1 MNNSQYV
8 SPTNDIVKELSQNF
22 INYATAVNEDRSLP
36 DTRSGLKPVAR
47 RILYGAYVNGRTSNK
62 PSVKNARIV
71 GDVMGQLHPHGDSS
85 IYGALV
91 RLSQEW
97 VMRYP
102 LIDFHGNKGSI
113 GGDGPAAMRYTEGR
127 LAKLTE
133 DGMLANIKKD
143 NVPFMPNYDDSME
156 EPMTLPA
163 IFPNLLCNPNTG
175 IGVAMACNWASHN
188 LNEVVKAIKDYVAGE
203 EPMLPG
209 PDFPTGGEIINKD
222 DIPAIMRT
230 GRGSVKIRGRY
241 NVEGN
246 NIIFYEIPYGVTTEN
261 LLAEIAEVCE
271 KKEINGIDEI
281 QDQSN
286 KKGLRIVIK
295 CEKGANILTIVNKL
309 FEKTNLQTT
318 FSYNQVGLIDKVPTE
333 LNLKDCCRVYM
344 NHNVECLIKETTWD
358 LNKATERNHI
368 IEGLLIAL
376 EDIDNVIVLIK
387 ASDNSEDARVKLIK
401 KYNLSEVQAK
411 SILAM
416 RLSSLA
422 HLEKIELEN
431 EHKELLDK
439 ISNWKAL
446 LSSESLQ
453 KQVILE
459 RLQDLANKYGDAR
472 RTVLTQINPPSKEE
486 KEIVNVE
493 PEKCVVIMTESGL
506 IKRVPSASFR
516 VQKRNGAGIKTQD
529 GITSAI
535 IRTNTIDSLMVFT
548 DKGRMYRILVDN
560 IPEGT
565 NASKGVP
572 IKSLI
577 EMESFENPTLIYSI
591 YYDTDAK
598 YILFVTKNGTIKKTP
613 LDEYTKTK
621 KKSGIA
627 AINLREGDE
636 IASVSLIKDEQIMLL
651 SKNGM
656 AIKFKTSD
664 VSPSGRATMG
674 VKGINLGV
682 EDEVVSALPIRNEE
696 DQLAIFTENGLGK
709 RVKLSEFVVQTR
721 GGKGII
727 CYKPNASTGNVVSAT
742 LVSDTDSLL
751 VNGSKKSICISAN
764 DITTVGRASTGVQ
777 IIKEGHITSVSKI

>member
-1 MNNSQYV
+1 MSNELV
-8 SPTNDIVKELSQNF
+8 RELSQNF
-22 INYATAVNEDRSLP
+22 IEYAVAVNSDRSIP
-36 DTRSGLKPVAR
+36 DAKSGLKPVAR

-62 PSVKNARIV
+62 PCVKNARIV

-91 RLSQEW
+91 RLSQDW

-102 LIDFHGNKGSI
+102 LIDFHGNQGNI
-113 GGDGPAAMRYTEGR
+113 AGDGPAAMRYTEGR
-127 LAKLTE
+127 LAKLSE
-133 DGMLANIKKD
+133 DGMLANIKKN
-143 NVPFMPNYDDSME
+143 NVPFMPNYDDTME
-156 EPMTLPA
+156 EPVTLPA

-188 LNEVVKAIKDYVAGE
+188 LGEVAQAIYDYIAGK

-241 NVEGN
+241 KVEDN
-246 NIIFYEIPYGVTTEN
+246 KIIFYEIPYGTTTEV
-261 LLAEIAEVCE
+261 LLAEIAKVCE
-271 KKEINGIDEI
+271 LKEINGIEEI

-286 KKGLRIVIK
+286 KKGLRIVIE
-295 CEKGANILTIVNKL
+295 CEKGASILTIINKL
-309 FEKTNLQTT
+309 FEKTSLQTS
-318 FSYNQVGLIDKVPTE
+318 FSYNQVGLVDKVPTE
-333 LNLKDCCRVYM
+333 LNLKDCCKIYVD
-344 NHNVECLIKETTWD
+344 HNIECLKREITYD

-368 IEGLLIAL
+368 IEGLLVAL
-376 EDIDNVIVLIK
+376 EDIDNVIALIK
-387 ASDNSEDARVKLIK
+387 ASDNSEDARIKLMK
-401 KYNLSEVQAK
+401 KYNLSEAQAK
-411 SILAM
+411 AILAM

-431 EHKELLDK
+431 EHKELVEK
-439 ISNWKAL
+439 IKWWKEL
-446 LSSESLQ
+446 LGSVELQ
-453 KQVILE
+453 KIEIQKRLE
-459 RLQDLANKYGDAR
+459 ELVKKYGDER

-486 KEIVNVE
+486 KEIINVE

-506 IKRVPSASFR
+506 IKRVPSSAFR
-516 VQKRNGAGIKTQD
+516 VQKRNGAGVKTQD
-529 GITSAI
+529 GITSAM

-560 IPEGT
+560 IPSGT

-598 YILFVTKNGTIKKTP
+598 YIMFVTKNGTIKKTA

-636 IASVSLIKDEQIMLL
+636 IASVSLVKDEQVILL
-651 SKNGM
+651 TEKGM
-656 AIKFKTSD
+656 GIKFKTSE

-674 VKGINLGV
+674 VKGITLG
-682 EDEVVSALPIRNEE
+682 EGDKVVTALPIRSDS
-696 DQLAIFTENGLGK
+696 DQLAIFSENGLGK
-709 RVKLSEFVVQTR
+709 RIKIDEFVTQSR

-727 CYKPNASTGNVVSAT
+727 CYKPTTSTGNVVTGALVADSDNL
-742 LVSDTDSLL
+742 LVSGTT
-751 VNGSKKSICISAN
+751 KSICIGAN
-764 DITTVGRASTGVQ
+764 DISTVGRASIGVQ

>member
-1 MNNSQYV
+1 MSNELV
-8 SPTNDIVKELSQNF
+8 RELSQNF
-22 INYATAVNEDRSLP
+22 IEYAVAVNSDRSIP
-36 DTRSGLKPVAR
+36 DAKSGLKPVAR

-62 PSVKNARIV
+62 PCVKNARIV

-91 RLSQEW
+91 RLSQDW

-102 LIDFHGNKGSI
+102 LIDFHGNQGNI
-113 GGDGPAAMRYTEGR
+113 AGDGPAAMRYTEGR
-127 LAKLTE
+127 LAKLSE

-143 NVPFMPNYDDSME
+143 NVPFMPNYDDTME
-156 EPMTLPA
+156 EPATLPA

-188 LNEVVKAIKDYVAGE
+188 LGEVAQAIYDYIAGK

-241 NVEGN
+241 KVEDN
-246 NIIFYEIPYGVTTEN
+246 KIIFYEIPYGTITETI
-261 LLAEIAEVCE
+261 LLEIAKLCE
-271 KKEINGIDEI
+271 LKEINGIEEI

-286 KKGLRIVIK
+286 KKGLRIVIE
-295 CEKGANILTIVNKL
+295 CEKGASILTIVNKL
-309 FEKTNLQTT
+309 FEKTSLQTS
-318 FSYNQVGLIDKVPTE
+318 FSYNQVGLVDKVPTE
-333 LNLKDCCRVYM
+333 LNLKDCCKIYVD
-344 NHNVECLIKETTWD
+344 HNIECLKRETTWD

-368 IEGLLIAL
+368 IEGLLAAL
-376 EDIDNVIVLIK
+376 EDIDNVIALIK
-387 ASDNSEDARVKLIK
+387 SSDSSEDARIKLIK

-411 SILAM
+411 AILAM

-431 EHKELLDK
+431 EHKELMDK
-439 ISNWKAL
+439 IKHWKEL
-446 LSSESLQ
+446 LGSVELQ
-453 KQVILE
+453 RQVIQK
-459 RLQDLANKYGDAR
+459 RLAELVDKYGDAR

-486 KEIVNVE
+486 KEIINIE

-506 IKRVPSASFR
+506 IKRVPSSSFR
-516 VQKRNGAGIKTQD
+516 VQKRNGAGVKTQD

-560 IPEGT
+560 IPSGT

-598 YILFVTKNGTIKKTP
+598 YIMFVTKNGTVKKTA
-613 LDEYTKTK
+613 LEEYTKTK
-621 KKSGIA
+621 KKSGVA

-636 IASVSLIKDEQIMLL
+636 IASVSLIKDEQIILL
-651 SKNGM
+651 TEKGM
-656 AIKFKTSD
+656 GIKFKTSE

-674 VKGINLGV
+674 VKGIALG
-682 EDEVVSALPIRNEE
+682 EGDKVVTALPIRSNE
-696 DQLAIFTENGLGK
+696 DQLAIFSENGLGK
-709 RVKLSEFVVQTR
+709 RIKIDEFVTQSR

-727 CYKPNASTGNVVSAT
+727 CYKPTSSTGNVVAGT
-742 LVSDTDSLL
+742 LVADSDNLL
-751 VNGSKKSICISAN
+751 VSGSTKSICIGAN
-764 DITTVGRASTGVQ
+764 DISTVGRASIGVQ

>member
-1 MNNSQYV
+1 MSNELV
-8 SPTNDIVKELSQNF
+8 RELSQNF
-22 INYATAVNEDRSLP
+22 IEYAVAVNSDRSIP
-36 DTRSGLKPVAR
+36 DAKSGLKPVAR

-62 PSVKNARIV
+62 PCVKNARIV

-91 RLSQEW
+91 RLSQDW

-102 LIDFHGNKGSI
+102 LIDFHGNQGNI
-113 GGDGPAAMRYTEGR
+113 AGDGPAAMRYTEGR
-127 LAKLTE
+127 LAKLSE

-143 NVPFMPNYDDSME
+143 NVPFMPNYDDTIE
-156 EPMTLPA
+156 EPATLPA

-188 LNEVVKAIKDYVAGE
+188 LGEVAQAIYDYIAGK

-241 NVEGN
+241 KVEDN
-246 NIIFYEIPYGVTTEN
+246 KIIFYEIPYGTITETI
-261 LLAEIAEVCE
+261 LQEIAKLCE
-271 KKEINGIDEI
+271 LKEINGIEEI

-286 KKGLRIVIK
+286 KKGLRIVIE
-295 CEKGANILTIVNKL
+295 CEKGASILTVVNKL
-309 FEKTNLQTT
+309 FEKTSLQTS
-318 FSYNQVGLIDKVPTE
+318 FSYNQVGLVDKVPTE
-333 LNLKDCCRVYM
+333 LNLKDCCKIYVD
-344 NHNVECLIKETTWD
+344 HNIECLKRETTWD

-368 IEGLLIAL
+368 IEGLLVAL
-376 EDIDNVIVLIK
+376 EDIDNVIALIK
-387 ASDNSEDARVKLIK
+387 SSDSSEDARIKLIK

-411 SILAM
+411 AILAM

-431 EHKELLDK
+431 EHKELMDK
-439 ISNWKAL
+439 IKYWKEL
-446 LSSESLQ
+446 LGSVELQ
-453 KQVILE
+453 RQVIQK
-459 RLQDLANKYGDAR
+459 RLAELVDKYGDAR

-486 KEIVNVE
+486 KEIINVE

-506 IKRVPSASFR
+506 IKRVPSSSFR
-516 VQKRNGAGIKTQD
+516 VQKRNGAGVKTQD

-560 IPEGT
+560 IPSGT

-598 YILFVTKNGTIKKTP
+598 YIMFVTKNGTIKKTA
-613 LDEYTKTK
+613 LEEYTKTK
-621 KKSGIA
+621 KKSGVA

-636 IASVSLIKDEQIMLL
+636 IASVSLIKDEQVILL
-651 SKNGM
+651 TEKGM
-656 AIKFKTSD
+656 GIKFKTSE
-664 VSPSGRATMG
+664 VSASGRATMG
-674 VKGINLGV
+674 VKGIALG
-682 EDEVVSALPIRNEE
+682 EGDKVVTALPIRSNE
-696 DQLAIFTENGLGK
+696 DQLAIFSENGLGK
-709 RVKLSEFVVQTR
+709 RIKIDEFVTQSR

-727 CYKPNASTGNVVSAT
+727 CYKPTSSTGNVVAGT
-742 LVSDTDSLL
+742 LVADSDNLL
-751 VNGSKKSICISAN
+751 VSGSTKSICIGAN
-764 DITTVGRASTGVQ
+764 DISTVGRASIGVQ

>member
-1 MNNSQYV
+1 MSNELV
-8 SPTNDIVKELSQNF
+8 RELSQNF
-22 INYATAVNEDRSLP
+22 IEYAVAVNSDRSIP
-36 DTRSGLKPVAR
+36 DAKSGLKPVAR

-62 PSVKNARIV
+62 PCVKNARIV

-91 RLSQEW
+91 RLSQDW

-102 LIDFHGNKGSI
+102 LIDFHGNQGNI
-113 GGDGPAAMRYTEGR
+113 AGDGPAAMRYTEGR
-127 LAKLTE
+127 LAKLSE

-143 NVPFMPNYDDSME
+143 NVPFMPNYDDTME
-156 EPMTLPA
+156 EPATLPA

-188 LNEVVKAIKDYVAGE
+188 LGEVAQAIYDYIAGK

-241 NVEGN
+241 KVEDN
-246 NIIFYEIPYGVTTEN
+246 KIIFYEIPYGTITETI
-261 LLAEIAEVCE
+261 LQEIAKLCE
-271 KKEINGIDEI
+271 LKEINGIEEI

-286 KKGLRIVIK
+286 KKGLRIVIE
-295 CEKGANILTIVNKL
+295 CEKGASILTVVNKL
-309 FEKTNLQTT
+309 FEKTSLQTS
-318 FSYNQVGLIDKVPTE
+318 FSYNQVGLVDKVPTE
-333 LNLKDCCRVYM
+333 LNLKDCCKIYVD
-344 NHNVECLIKETTWD
+344 HNIECLKKETLYD
-358 LNKATERNHI
+358 FKKATERNHV

-376 EDIDNVIVLIK
+376 EDIDNVIALIK
-387 ASDNSEDARVKLIK
+387 ASDNSEDARSKLMK
-401 KYNLSEVQAK
+401 KYSLSEAQAK
-411 SILAM
+411 AILAM

-431 EHKELLDK
+431 EHKELLEK
-439 ISNWKAL
+439 IAYWKAL
-446 LSSESLQ
+446 YESVELQ
-453 KQVILE
+453 KEVIQK
-459 RLQDLANKYGDAR
+459 RLAELVDKYGDAR

-486 KEIVNVE
+486 KEIINVE

-506 IKRVPSASFR
+506 IKRVPSSSFR
-516 VQKRNGAGIKTQD
+516 VQKRNGAGVKTQD

-560 IPEGT
+560 IPSGT

-598 YILFVTKNGTIKKTP
+598 YIMFVTKNGTIKKTA
-613 LDEYTKTK
+613 LEEYTKTK
-621 KKSGIA
+621 KKSGVA

-636 IASVSLIKDEQIMLL
+636 IASVSLIKDEQVILL
-651 SKNGM
+651 TEKGM
-656 AIKFKTSD
+656 GIKFKTSE
-664 VSPSGRATMG
+664 VSASGRATMG
-674 VKGINLGV
+674 VKGIALG
-682 EDEVVSALPIRNEE
+682 EGDKVVTALPIRSNE
-696 DQLAIFTENGLGK
+696 DQLAIFSENGLGK
-709 RVKLSEFVVQTR
+709 RIKIDEFVTQSR

-727 CYKPNASTGNVVSAT
+727 CYKPTTSTGNVVAGT
-742 LVSDTDSLL
+742 LVADSDNLL
-751 VNGSKKSICISAN
+751 VSGSTKSICIGAN
-764 DITTVGRASTGVQ
+764 DISTVGRASIGVQ

>member
-1 MNNSQYV
+1 MSNELV
-8 SPTNDIVKELSQNF
+8 RELSQNF
-22 INYATAVNEDRSLP
+22 IEYAVAVNSDRSIP
-36 DTRSGLKPVAR
+36 DAKSGLKPVAR

-62 PSVKNARIV
+62 PCVKNARIV

-91 RLSQEW
+91 RLSQDW

-102 LIDFHGNKGSI
+102 LIDFHGNQGNI
-113 GGDGPAAMRYTEGR
+113 AGDGPAAMRYTEGR
-127 LAKLTE
+127 LAKLSE

-143 NVPFMPNYDDSME
+143 NVPFMPNYDDTME
-156 EPMTLPA
+156 EPATLPA

-188 LNEVVKAIKDYVAGE
+188 LGEVAQAIYDYIAGK

-241 NVEGN
+241 KVEDN
-246 NIIFYEIPYGVTTEN
+246 KIIFYEIPYGTITETI
-261 LLAEIAEVCE
+261 LLEIAKLCE
-271 KKEINGIDEI
+271 LKEINGIEEI

-286 KKGLRIVIK
+286 KKGLRIVIE
-295 CEKGANILTIVNKL
+295 CEKGASILTVVNKL
-309 FEKTNLQTT
+309 FEKTSLQTS
-318 FSYNQVGLIDKVPTE
+318 FSYNQVGLVDKVPTE
-333 LNLKDCCRVYM
+333 LNLKDCCKIYVD
-344 NHNVECLIKETTWD
+344 HNIECLKKETTWD

-368 IEGLLIAL
+368 IEGLLVAL
-376 EDIDNVIVLIK
+376 EDIDNVIALIK
-387 ASDNSEDARVKLIK
+387 SSDSSEDARIKLIK

-411 SILAM
+411 AILAM

-431 EHKELLDK
+431 EHKELLNK
-439 ISNWKAL
+439 IKYWEEL
-446 LSSESLQ
+446 LSSVELQ
-453 KQVILE
+453 RQVVQK
-459 RLQDLANKYGDAR
+459 RLAELVEKYGDAR
-472 RTVLTQINPPSKEE
+472 RTILTQINPPSKEE
-486 KEIVNVE
+486 KEIINVE

-506 IKRVPSASFR
+506 IKRVPSSSFK
-516 VQKRNGAGIKTQD
+516 VQKRNGAGVKTQD

-560 IPEGT
+560 IPSGT
-565 NASKGVP
+565 SASKGVP

-577 EMESFENPTLIYSI
+577 EMESSENPTLIYSI
-591 YYDTDAK
+591 YYDTDAQ
-598 YILFVTKNGTIKKTP
+598 YILFVSKKGMVKKTA
-613 LDEYTKTK
+613 LEEYTKTK

-636 IASVSLIKDEQIMLL
+636 IASVSLIKDEQIMLI
-651 SKNGM
+651 SKKGM
-656 AIKFKTSD
+656 AIKFKTSE
-664 VSPSGRATMG
+664 VSPSGRATIG
-674 VKGINLGV
+674 VKGITLG
-682 EDEVVSALPIRNEE
+682 EDDAVVSALPIRSTD

-709 RVKLSEFVVQTR
+709 RIKLSEFVSQSR
-721 GGKGII
+721 GGKGVI
-727 CYKPNASTGNVVSAT
+727 CYKPNASTGDVVAGA
-742 LVSDTDSLL
+742 LVSEADSLL
-751 VNGSKKSICISAN
+751 INGSKKSICIGAN
-764 DITTVGRASTGVQ
+764 DISTVGRTSIGVQ
-777 IIKEGHITSVSKI
+777 LIKEGCITSVSKI

>member
-1 MNNSQYV
+1 MSNELV
-8 SPTNDIVKELSQNF
+8 RELSQNF
-22 INYATAVNEDRSLP
+22 IEYAVAVNSDRSIP
-36 DTRSGLKPVAR
+36 DAKSGLKPVAR

-62 PSVKNARIV
+62 PCVKNARIV

-91 RLSQEW
+91 RLSQDW

-102 LIDFHGNKGSI
+102 LIDFHGNQGNI
-113 GGDGPAAMRYTEGR
+113 AGDGPAAMRYTEGR
-127 LAKLTE
+127 LAKLSE

-143 NVPFMPNYDDSME
+143 NVPFMPNYDDTME
-156 EPMTLPA
+156 EPATLPA

-188 LNEVVKAIKDYVAGE
+188 LGEVAQAIYDYIAGK

-241 NVEGN
+241 KVEDN
-246 NIIFYEIPYGVTTEN
+246 KIIFYEIPYGTITETI
-261 LLAEIAEVCE
+261 LQEIAKLCE
-271 KKEINGIDEI
+271 LKEINGIEEI

-286 KKGLRIVIK
+286 KKGLRIVIE
-295 CEKGANILTIVNKL
+295 CEKGASILTVVNKL
-309 FEKTNLQTT
+309 FEKTSLQTS
-318 FSYNQVGLIDKVPTE
+318 FSYNQVGLVDKVPTE
-333 LNLKDCCRVYM
+333 LNLRDCCKIYVD
-344 NHNVECLIKETTWD
+344 HNIECLKRETTWD

-368 IEGLLIAL
+368 IEGLLVAL
-376 EDIDNVIVLIK
+376 EDIDNVIALIK
-387 ASDNSEDARVKLIK
+387 SSDSSEDARIKLIK

-411 SILAM
+411 AILAM

-431 EHKELLDK
+431 EHKELMDK
-439 ISNWKAL
+439 IKYWKEL
-446 LSSESLQ
+446 LGSVELQ
-453 KQVILE
+453 RQVIQK
-459 RLQDLANKYGDAR
+459 RLAELVDKYGDAR

-486 KEIVNVE
+486 KEIINVE

-506 IKRVPSASFR
+506 IKRVPSSSFR
-516 VQKRNGAGIKTQD
+516 VQKRNGAGVKTQD

-560 IPEGT
+560 IPSGT

-598 YILFVTKNGTIKKTP
+598 YIMFVTKNGTVKKTA
-613 LDEYTKTK
+613 LEEYTKTK
-621 KKSGIA
+621 KKSGVA

-636 IASVSLIKDEQIMLL
+636 IASVSLIKDEQVILL
-651 SKNGM
+651 TEKGM
-656 AIKFKTSD
+656 GIKFKTSE

-674 VKGINLGV
+674 VKGIALG
-682 EDEVVSALPIRNEE
+682 EGDKVVTALPIRSNE
-696 DQLAIFTENGLGK
+696 DQLAIFSENGLGK
-709 RVKLSEFVVQTR
+709 RIKIDEFVTQSR

-727 CYKPNASTGNVVSAT
+727 CYKPTSSTGNVVAGT
-742 LVSDTDSLL
+742 LVADSDNLL
-751 VNGSKKSICISAN
+751 VSGSTKSICIGAN
-764 DITTVGRASTGVQ
+764 DISTVGRASIGVQ

>member
-1 MNNSQYV
+1 MSNELV
-8 SPTNDIVKELSQNF
+8 RELSQNF
-22 INYATAVNEDRSLP
+22 IEYAVAVNSDRSIP
-36 DTRSGLKPVAR
+36 DAKSGLKPVAR

-62 PSVKNARIV
+62 PCVKNARIV

-91 RLSQEW
+91 RLSQDW
-97 VMRYP
+97 IMRYP
-102 LIDFHGNKGSI
+102 LIDFHGNQGNI
-113 GGDGPAAMRYTEGR
+113 AGDGPAAMRYTEGR
-127 LAKLTE
+127 LAKLSE
-133 DGMLANIKKD
+133 DGMLANIKKN
-143 NVPFMPNYDDSME
+143 NVPFMPNYDDTME
-156 EPMTLPA
+156 EPVTLPA

-188 LNEVVKAIKDYVAGE
+188 LGEVAQAIYDYIAGK

-209 PDFPTGGEIINKD
+209 PDFPTGGEVINKD

-241 NVEGN
+241 KVEDN
-246 NIIFYEIPYGVTTEN
+246 KIIFYEIPYGTTTEV
-261 LLAEIAEVCE
+261 LLAEIAKACE
-271 KKEINGIDEI
+271 SKEINGIEEI

-286 KKGLRIVIK
+286 KKGLRIVIE
-295 CEKGANILTIVNKL
+295 CEKGASILTIVNKL
-309 FEKTNLQTT
+309 FEKTSLQTS
-318 FSYNQVGLIDKVPTE
+318 FSYNQVGLVDKVPTE
-333 LNLKDCCRVYM
+333 LNLKDCCKIYVD
-344 NHNVECLIKETTWD
+344 HNIECLKRETTYD

-368 IEGLLIAL
+368 IEGLLVAL
-376 EDIDNVIVLIK
+376 EDIDNVIALIK
-387 ASDNSEDARVKLIK
+387 ASDSSEDARIKLMK

-411 SILAM
+411 AILAM

-431 EHKELLDK
+431 EHKELVEK
-439 ISNWKAL
+439 IKWRKEL
-446 LSSESLQ
+446 LGSEELQ
-453 KQVILE
+453 KIEIQKRLE
-459 RLQDLANKYGDAR
+459 ELVKKYGDER

-486 KEIVNVE
+486 KEIINVE

-506 IKRVPSASFR
+506 IKRVPSSAFR
-516 VQKRNGAGIKTQD
+516 VQKRNGAGVKTQD
-529 GITSAI
+529 GITSAM

-560 IPEGT
+560 IPSGT

-598 YILFVTKNGTIKKTP
+598 YIMFVTKNGTIKKTA
-613 LDEYTKTK
+613 LEEYTKTK

-636 IASVSLIKDEQIMLL
+636 IASVSLVKDEQVILL
-651 SKNGM
+651 TEKGM
-656 AIKFKTSD
+656 GIKFKTSE

-674 VKGINLGV
+674 VKGITLSEG
-682 EDEVVSALPIRNEE
+682 DKVVTALPIRNED
-696 DQLAIFTENGLGK
+696 DQLAIFSENGLGK
-709 RVKLSEFVVQTR
+709 RIKIDEFVTQSR

-727 CYKPNASTGNVVSAT
+727 CYKPTASTGNVVTGALVADSDNL
-742 LVSDTDSLL
+742 LVSGTT
-751 VNGSKKSICISAN
+751 KSICIGAN
-764 DITTVGRASTGVQ
+764 DISTVGRASIGVQ
-777 IIKEGHITSVSKI
+777 IIKEGHITSVSKV

>member
-1 MNNSQYV
+1 MSNELV
-8 SPTNDIVKELSQNF
+8 RELSQNF
-22 INYATAVNEDRSLP
+22 IEYAVAVNSDRSIP
-36 DTRSGLKPVAR
+36 DAKSGLKPVAR

-62 PSVKNARIV
+62 PCVKNARIV

-91 RLSQEW
+91 RLSQDW

-102 LIDFHGNKGSI
+102 LIDFHGNQGNI
-113 GGDGPAAMRYTEGR
+113 AGDGPAAMRYTEGR
-127 LAKLTE
+127 LAKLSE

-143 NVPFMPNYDDSME
+143 NVPFMPNYDDTME
-156 EPMTLPA
+156 EPATLPA

-188 LNEVVKAIKDYVAGE
+188 LGEVAQAIYDYIAGK

-241 NVEGN
+241 KVEDN
-246 NIIFYEIPYGVTTEN
+246 KIIFYEIPYGTITETI
-261 LLAEIAEVCE
+261 LQEIAKLCE
-271 KKEINGIDEI
+271 LKEINGIEEI

-286 KKGLRIVIK
+286 KKGLRIVIE
-295 CEKGANILTIVNKL
+295 CEKGASILTVVNKL
-309 FEKTNLQTT
+309 FEKTSLQTS
-318 FSYNQVGLIDKVPTE
+318 FSYNQVGLVDKVPTE
-333 LNLKDCCRVYM
+333 LNLKDCCKIYVD
-344 NHNVECLIKETTWD
+344 HNIECLKRETTWD

-368 IEGLLIAL
+368 IEGLLVAL
-376 EDIDNVIVLIK
+376 EDIDNVIALIK
-387 ASDNSEDARVKLIK
+387 SSDSSEDARIKLIK
-401 KYNLSEVQAK
+401 RYNLSEVQAK
-411 SILAM
+411 AILAM

-431 EHKELLDK
+431 EHKELVDK
-439 ISNWKAL
+439 IKYWKEL
-446 LSSESLQ
+446 LGSVELQ
-453 KQVILE
+453 RQVIQK
-459 RLQDLANKYGDAR
+459 RLAELVDKYGDAR

-486 KEIVNVE
+486 KEIINVE

-506 IKRVPSASFR
+506 IKRVPSSSFR
-516 VQKRNGAGIKTQD
+516 VQKRNGAGVKTQD

-560 IPEGT
+560 IPSGT

-598 YILFVTKNGTIKKTP
+598 YIMFVTKNGTIKKTA
-613 LDEYTKTK
+613 LEEYTKTK
-621 KKSGIA
+621 KKSGVA

-636 IASVSLIKDEQIMLL
+636 IASVSLIKDEQVILL
-651 SKNGM
+651 TEKGM
-656 AIKFKTSD
+656 GIKFKTSE
-664 VSPSGRATMG
+664 VSASGRATMG
-674 VKGINLGV
+674 VKGIALG
-682 EDEVVSALPIRNEE
+682 EGDKVVTALPIRSNE
-696 DQLAIFTENGLGK
+696 DQLAIFSENGLGK
-709 RVKLSEFVVQTR
+709 RIKIDEFVTQSR

-727 CYKPNASTGNVVSAT
+727 CYKPTSSTGNVVAGT
-742 LVSDTDSLL
+742 LVADSDNLL
-751 VNGSKKSICISAN
+751 VSGSTKSICIGAN
-764 DITTVGRASTGVQ
+764 DISTVGRASIGVQ

>member
-1 MNNSQYV
+1 MSNELV
-8 SPTNDIVKELSQNF
+8 RELSQNF
-22 INYATAVNEDRSLP
+22 IEYAVAVNSDRSIP
-36 DTRSGLKPVAR
+36 DAKSGLKPVAR

-62 PSVKNARIV
+62 PCVKNARIV

-91 RLSQEW
+91 RLSQNW

-102 LIDFHGNKGSI
+102 LIDFHGNQGNI
-113 GGDGPAAMRYTEGR
+113 AGDGPAAMRYTEGR
-127 LAKLTE
+127 LAKLSE

-143 NVPFMPNYDDSME
+143 NVPFMPNYDDTME
-156 EPMTLPA
+156 EPVTLPA

-188 LNEVVKAIKDYVAGE
+188 LGEVAQAIYDYIAGK

-241 NVEGN
+241 KVEDN
-246 NIIFYEIPYGVTTEN
+246 KIIFYEIPYGTITETI
-261 LLAEIAEVCE
+261 LQEIAKLCE
-271 KKEINGIDEI
+271 LKEINGIEEI

-286 KKGLRIVIK
+286 KKGLRIVIE
-295 CEKGANILTIVNKL
+295 CEKGASILTVVNKL
-309 FEKTNLQTT
+309 FEKTSLQTS
-318 FSYNQVGLIDKVPTE
+318 FSYNQVGLVDKIPTE
-333 LNLKDCCRVYM
+333 LNLRDCCKIYVD
-344 NHNVECLIKETTWD
+344 HNIECLKRETTWD

-368 IEGLLIAL
+368 IEGLLVAL
-376 EDIDNVIVLIK
+376 EDIDNVIALIK
-387 ASDNSEDARVKLIK
+387 SSDSSEDARIKLIK

-411 SILAM
+411 AILAM

-431 EHKELLDK
+431 EHKELVDK
-439 ISNWKAL
+439 IKYWKEL
-446 LSSESLQ
+446 LGSVELQ
-453 KQVILE
+453 RQVIQK
-459 RLQDLANKYGDAR
+459 RLAELVDKYGDAR

-486 KEIVNVE
+486 KEIINVE

-506 IKRVPSASFR
+506 IKRVPSSSFR
-516 VQKRNGAGIKTQD
+516 VQKRNGAGIKSQD

-560 IPEGT
+560 IPSGT

-591 YYDTDAK
+591 YYDTDAQ
-598 YILFVTKNGTIKKTP
+598 YIMFVTKNGTIKKTA
-613 LDEYTKTK
+613 LEEYTKTK
-621 KKSGIA
+621 KKSGVA

-636 IASVSLIKDEQIMLL
+636 IASVSLIKDEQVILL
-651 SKNGM
+651 TEKGM
-656 AIKFKTSD
+656 GIKFKTSE
-664 VSPSGRATMG
+664 VSASGRATMG
-674 VKGINLGV
+674 VKGIALG
-682 EDEVVSALPIRNEE
+682 EGDKVVTALPIRNSE
-696 DQLAIFTENGLGK
+696 DQLAIFSENGLGK
-709 RVKLSEFVVQTR
+709 RIKIDEFVTQSR

-727 CYKPNASTGNVVSAT
+727 CYKPTSSTGNVVAGT
-742 LVSDTDSLL
+742 LVADSDNLL
-751 VNGSKKSICISAN
+751 VSGSTKSICIGAN
-764 DITTVGRASTGVQ
+764 DISTVGRASIGVQ

>member
-22 INYATAVNEDRSLP
+22 IDYATAVNEDRSLP

-62 PSVKNARIV
+62 PCVKNARIV

-91 RLSQEW
+91 RLSQDW

-102 LIDFHGNKGSI
+102 LIDFHGNQGNI
-113 GGDGPAAMRYTEGR
+113 AGDGPAAMRYTEGR
-127 LAKLTE
+127 LAKLSE

-143 NVPFMPNYDDSME
+143 NVPFMPNYDDTME
-156 EPMTLPA
+156 EPATLPA

-188 LNEVVKAIKDYVAGE
+188 LGEVAQAIYDYIAGK

-241 NVEGN
+241 KVEDN
-246 NIIFYEIPYGVTTEN
+246 KIIFYEIPYGTITETI
-261 LLAEIAEVCE
+261 LQEIAKLCE
-271 KKEINGIDEI
+271 LKEINGIEEI

-286 KKGLRIVIK
+286 KKGLRIVIE
-295 CEKGANILTIVNKL
+295 CEKGASILTVVNKL
-309 FEKTNLQTT
+309 FEKTSLQTS
-318 FSYNQVGLIDKVPTE
+318 FSYNQVGLVDKVPTE
-333 LNLKDCCRVYM
+333 LNLKDCCKIYVD
-344 NHNVECLIKETTWD
+344 HNIECLKKETLYD
-358 LNKATERNHI
+358 FKKATERNHV

-376 EDIDNVIVLIK
+376 EDIDNVIALIK
-387 ASDNSEDARVKLIK
+387 ASDNSEDARSKLMK
-401 KYNLSEVQAK
+401 KYSLSEAQAK
-411 SILAM
+411 AILAM

-431 EHKELLDK
+431 EHKELLEK
-439 ISNWKAL
+439 IAYWKAL
-446 LSSESLQ
+446 YESVELQ
-453 KQVILE
+453 KEVIQK
-459 RLQDLANKYGDAR
+459 RLAELVDKYGDAR
-472 RTVLTQINPPSKEE
+472 RTILTQINPPSKEE
-486 KEIVNVE
+486 KEIINVE

-506 IKRVPSASFR
+506 IKRVPSSSFR
-516 VQKRNGAGIKTQD
+516 VQKRNGAGVKTQD

-560 IPEGT
+560 IPSGT

-598 YILFVTKNGTIKKTP
+598 YIMFVTKNGTIKKTA
-613 LDEYTKTK
+613 LEEYTKTK
-621 KKSGIA
+621 KKSGVA

-636 IASVSLIKDEQIMLL
+636 IASVSLIKDEQVILL
-651 SKNGM
+651 TEKGM
-656 AIKFKTSD
+656 GIKFKTSE
-664 VSPSGRATMG
+664 VSASGRATMG
-674 VKGINLGV
+674 VKGIALG
-682 EDEVVSALPIRNEE
+682 EGDKVVTALPIRSNE
-696 DQLAIFTENGLGK
+696 DQLAIFSENGLGK
-709 RVKLSEFVVQTR
+709 RIKIDEFVTQSR
-721 GGKGII
+721 SGKGII
-727 CYKPNASTGNVVSAT
+727 CYKPTSSTGNVVAGT
-742 LVSDTDSLL
+742 LVADSDNLL
-751 VNGSKKSICISAN
+751 VSGSTKSICIGAN
-764 DITTVGRASTGVQ
+764 DISTVGRASIGVQ

>member
-22 INYATAVNEDRSLP
+22 IDYATAVNEDRSLP

-62 PSVKNARIV
+62 PCVKNARIV

-91 RLSQEW
+91 RLSQDW
-97 VMRYP
+97 IMRYP
-102 LIDFHGNKGSI
+102 LIDFHGNQGNI
-113 GGDGPAAMRYTEGR
+113 AGDGPAAMRYTEGR
-127 LAKLTE
+127 LAKLSE
-133 DGMLANIKKD
+133 DGMLANIKKN
-143 NVPFMPNYDDSME
+143 NVPFMPNYDDTME

-188 LNEVVKAIKDYVAGE
+188 LGEVAQAIYDYIAGK

-209 PDFPTGGEIINKD
+209 PDFPTGGEVINKD

-241 NVEGN
+241 KVEDN
-246 NIIFYEIPYGVTTEN
+246 KIIFYEIPYGTTTEV
-261 LLAEIAEVCE
+261 LLAEIAKACE
-271 KKEINGIDEI
+271 SKEINGIEEI

-286 KKGLRIVIK
+286 KKGLRIVIE
-295 CEKGANILTIVNKL
+295 CEKGASILTIVNKL
-309 FEKTNLQTT
+309 FEKTSLQTS
-318 FSYNQVGLIDKVPTE
+318 FSYNQVGLVDKVPTE
-333 LNLKDCCRVYM
+333 LNLKDCCKIYVD
-344 NHNVECLIKETTWD
+344 HNIECLKRETTYD

-368 IEGLLIAL
+368 IEGLLVAL
-376 EDIDNVIVLIK
+376 EDIDNVIALIK
-387 ASDNSEDARVKLIK
+387 ASDNSEDARIKLMK
-401 KYNLSEVQAK
+401 KYNLSEAQAK
-411 SILAM
+411 AILAM

-431 EHKELLDK
+431 EHKELVEK
-439 ISNWKAL
+439 IKWWKEL
-446 LSSESLQ
+446 LGSVELQ
-453 KQVILE
+453 KIEIQKRLE
-459 RLQDLANKYGDAR
+459 ELVKKYGDER

-486 KEIVNVE
+486 KEIINVE

-506 IKRVPSASFR
+506 IKRVPSSAFR
-516 VQKRNGAGIKTQD
+516 VQKRNGAGVKTQD
-529 GITSAI
+529 GITSAM

-560 IPEGT
+560 IPSGT

-598 YILFVTKNGTIKKTP
+598 YIMFVTKNGTIKKTA
-613 LDEYTKTK
+613 LEEYTKTK

-636 IASVSLIKDEQIMLL
+636 IASVSLVKDEQVILL
-651 SKNGM
+651 TEKGM
-656 AIKFKTSD
+656 GIKFKTSE

-674 VKGINLGV
+674 VKGITLG
-682 EDEVVSALPIRNEE
+682 EGDKVVTALPIRSDD
-696 DQLAIFTENGLGK
+696 DQLAIFSENGLGK
-709 RVKLSEFVVQTR
+709 RIKIDEFVTQSR

-727 CYKPNASTGNVVSAT
+727 CYKPTASTGNVVTGALVADSDNL
-742 LVSDTDSLL
+742 LVSGTT
-751 VNGSKKSICISAN
+751 KSICIGAN
-764 DITTVGRASTGVQ
+764 DISTVGRASIGVQ
-777 IIKEGHITSVSKI
+777 IIKEGHITSVSKV

>member
-1 MNNSQYV
+1 MSNELV
-8 SPTNDIVKELSQNF
+8 RELSQNF
-22 INYATAVNEDRSLP
+22 IEYAVAVNSDRSIP
-36 DTRSGLKPVAR
+36 DAKSGLKPVAR

-62 PSVKNARIV
+62 PCVKNARIV

-91 RLSQEW
+91 RLSQDW

-102 LIDFHGNKGSI
+102 LIDFHGNQGNI
-113 GGDGPAAMRYTEGR
+113 AGDGPAAMRYTEGR
-127 LAKLTE
+127 LAKLSE

-143 NVPFMPNYDDSME
+143 NVPFMPNYDDTME
-156 EPMTLPA
+156 EPATLPA

-188 LNEVVKAIKDYVAGE
+188 LGEVAQAIYDYIAGK

-241 NVEGN
+241 KVEDN
-246 NIIFYEIPYGVTTEN
+246 KIIFYEIPYGTITETI
-261 LLAEIAEVCE
+261 LQEIAKLCE
-271 KKEINGIDEI
+271 LKEINGIEEI

-286 KKGLRIVIK
+286 KKGLRIVIE
-295 CEKGANILTIVNKL
+295 CEKGASILTVVNKL
-309 FEKTNLQTT
+309 FEKTSLQTS
-318 FSYNQVGLIDKVPTE
+318 FSYNQVGLVDKVPTE
-333 LNLKDCCRVYM
+333 LNLKDCCKIYVD
-344 NHNVECLIKETTWD
+344 HNIECLKRETTWD

-368 IEGLLIAL
+368 IEGLLVAL
-376 EDIDNVIVLIK
+376 EDIDNVIALIK
-387 ASDNSEDARVKLIK
+387 SSDSSEDARIKLIK

-411 SILAM
+411 AILAM

-431 EHKELLDK
+431 EHKELMDK
-439 ISNWKAL
+439 IKYWKEL
-446 LSSESLQ
+446 LGSVELQ
-453 KQVILE
+453 RQVIQK
-459 RLQDLANKYGDAR
+459 RLAELVDKYGDAR

-486 KEIVNVE
+486 KEIINVE

-506 IKRVPSASFR
+506 IKRVPSSSFR
-516 VQKRNGAGIKTQD
+516 VQKRNGAGVKTQD

-560 IPEGT
+560 IPSGT

-598 YILFVTKNGTIKKTP
+598 YIMFVTKNGTIKKTA
-613 LDEYTKTK
+613 LEEYTKTK
-621 KKSGIA
+621 KKSGVA

-636 IASVSLIKDEQIMLL
+636 IASVSLIKDEQVILL
-651 SKNGM
+651 TEKGM
-656 AIKFKTSD
+656 GIKFKTSE
-664 VSPSGRATMG
+664 VSASGRATMG
-674 VKGINLGV
+674 VKGIALG
-682 EDEVVSALPIRNEE
+682 EGDKVVTALPIRSNE
-696 DQLAIFTENGLGK
+696 DQLAIFSENGLGK
-709 RVKLSEFVVQTR
+709 RIKIDEFVTQSR

-727 CYKPNASTGNVVSAT
+727 CYKPTSSTGNVVAGT
-742 LVSDTDSLL
+742 LVADSDNLL
-751 VNGSKKSICISAN
+751 VSGSTKSICIGAN
-764 DITTVGRASTGVQ
+764 DISTVGRASIGVQ

>member
-1 MNNSQYV
+1 MSNELV
-8 SPTNDIVKELSQNF
+8 RELSQNF
-22 INYATAVNEDRSLP
+22 IEYAVAVNSDRSIP
-36 DTRSGLKPVAR
+36 DAKSGLKPVAR
-47 RILYGAYVNGRTSNK
+47 RILYGAYINGRTSNK
-62 PSVKNARIV
+62 PCVKNARIV

-91 RLSQEW
+91 RLSQSW

-102 LIDFHGNKGSI
+102 LIDFYGNQGNI
-113 GGDGPAAMRYTEGR
+113 AGDGPAAMRYTEGR
-127 LAKLTE
+127 LAKLSE
-133 DGMLANIKKD
+133 DGMLANIKKN
-143 NVPFMPNYDDSME
+143 NVPFMPNYDDTME
-156 EPMTLPA
+156 EPVTLPA

-188 LNEVVKAIKDYVAGE
+188 LGEVAQAIYDYIAGK

-241 NVEGN
+241 KVEDN
-246 NIIFYEIPYGVTTEN
+246 KIIFYEIPYGTTTEV
-261 LLAEIAEVCE
+261 LLAEIAKVCE
-271 KKEINGIDEI
+271 LKEINGIEEI

-286 KKGLRIVIK
+286 KKGLRIVIE
-295 CEKGANILTIVNKL
+295 CEKGASILTIVNKL
-309 FEKTNLQTT
+309 FEKTSLQTS
-318 FSYNQVGLIDKVPTE
+318 FSYNQVGLVNKVPTE
-333 LNLKDCCRVYM
+333 LNLKDCCKIYVD
-344 NHNVECLIKETTWD
+344 HNIECLKKETTYD

-368 IEGLLIAL
+368 IEGLLVAL
-376 EDIDNVIVLIK
+376 EDIDNVIALIK
-387 ASDNSEDARVKLIK
+387 ASDSSEDARVKLMK
-401 KYNLSEVQAK
+401 KYNLSEMQAK
-411 SILAM
+411 AILAM

-431 EHKELLDK
+431 EHKELVEK
-439 ISNWKAL
+439 IKWWKEL
-446 LSSESLQ
+446 LGSVELQ
-453 KQVILE
+453 KIEIQKRLE
-459 RLQDLANKYGDAR
+459 ELVKKYGDKR

-486 KEIVNVE
+486 KEIINVE

-506 IKRVPSASFR
+506 IKRVPSSAFR
-516 VQKRNGAGIKTQD
+516 VQKRNGAGVKTQD
-529 GITSAI
+529 GITSAM

-560 IPEGT
+560 IPSGT

-598 YILFVTKNGTIKKTP
+598 YIMFVTKNGTIKKTA
-613 LDEYTKTK
+613 LEEYTKTK

-636 IASVSLIKDEQIMLL
+636 IASVSLVKDEQVILL
-651 SKNGM
+651 TEKGM
-656 AIKFKTSD
+656 GIKFKTSE

-674 VKGINLGV
+674 VKGITLG
-682 EDEVVSALPIRNEE
+682 EGDKVVTALPIRNDS
-696 DQLAIFTENGLGK
+696 DQLAIFSENGLGK
-709 RVKLSEFVVQTR
+709 RIKIDEFVTQSR

-727 CYKPNASTGNVVSAT
+727 CYKPTASTGNVVAGALVADSDNL
-742 LVSDTDSLL
+742 LVSGTT
-751 VNGSKKSICISAN
+751 KSICIGAN
-764 DITTVGRASTGVQ
+764 DISTVGRASIGVQ
-777 IIKEGHITSVSKI
+777 IIKEGHITSVSKV

>member
-1 MNNSQYV
+1 MSNELV
-8 SPTNDIVKELSQNF
+8 RELSQNF
-22 INYATAVNEDRSLP
+22 IEYAVAVNSDRSIP
-36 DTRSGLKPVAR
+36 DAKSGLKPVAR

-62 PSVKNARIV
+62 PCVKNARIV

-91 RLSQEW
+91 RLSQDW

-102 LIDFHGNKGSI
+102 LIDFHGNQGNI
-113 GGDGPAAMRYTEGR
+113 AGDGPAAMRYTEGR
-127 LAKLTE
+127 LAKLSE

-143 NVPFMPNYDDSME
+143 NVPFMPNYDDTME
-156 EPMTLPA
+156 EPATLPA

-188 LNEVVKAIKDYVAGE
+188 LGEVAQAIYDYIAGK

-241 NVEGN
+241 KVEDN
-246 NIIFYEIPYGVTTEN
+246 KIIFYEIPYGTITETI
-261 LLAEIAEVCE
+261 LQEIAKLCE
-271 KKEINGIDEI
+271 LKEINGIEEI

-286 KKGLRIVIK
+286 KKGLRIVIE
-295 CEKGANILTIVNKL
+295 CEKGASILTVVNKL
-309 FEKTNLQTT
+309 FEKTSLQTS
-318 FSYNQVGLIDKVPTE
+318 FSYNQVGLVDKVPTE
-333 LNLKDCCRVYM
+333 LNLKDCCKIYVD
-344 NHNVECLIKETTWD
+344 HNIECLKRETTWD

-368 IEGLLIAL
+368 IEGLLVAL
-376 EDIDNVIVLIK
+376 EDIDNVIALIK
-387 ASDNSEDARVKLIK
+387 SSDSSEDARIKLIK
-401 KYNLSEVQAK
+401 KYNLSEIQAK
-411 SILAM
+411 AILAM

-431 EHKELLDK
+431 EHKELMDK
-439 ISNWKAL
+439 IKYWKEL
-446 LSSESLQ
+446 LGSVELQ
-453 KQVILE
+453 RQVIQK
-459 RLQDLANKYGDAR
+459 RLAELVDKYGDAR
-472 RTVLTQINPPSKEE
+472 RTILTQINPPSKEE
-486 KEIVNVE
+486 KEIINVE

-506 IKRVPSASFR
+506 IKRVPSSSFR
-516 VQKRNGAGIKTQD
+516 VQKRNGAGVKTQD

-560 IPEGT
+560 IPSGT

-598 YILFVTKNGTIKKTP
+598 YIMFVTKNGTVKKTA
-613 LDEYTKTK
+613 LEEYTKTK
-621 KKSGIA
+621 KKSGVA

-636 IASVSLIKDEQIMLL
+636 IASVSLIKDEQVILL
-651 SKNGM
+651 TEKGM
-656 AIKFKTSD
+656 GIKFKTSE
-664 VSPSGRATMG
+664 VSASGRATMG
-674 VKGINLGV
+674 VKGIALG
-682 EDEVVSALPIRNEE
+682 EGDKVVTALPIRSNE
-696 DQLAIFTENGLGK
+696 DQLAIFSENGLGK
-709 RVKLSEFVVQTR
+709 RIKIDEFVTQSR

-727 CYKPNASTGNVVSAT
+727 CYKPTSSTGNVVAGT
-742 LVSDTDSLL
+742 LVADSDNLL
-751 VNGSKKSICISAN
+751 VSGSTKSICIGAN
-764 DITTVGRASTGVQ
+764 DISTVGRASIGVQ

>member
-1 MNNSQYV
+1 MSNELV
-8 SPTNDIVKELSQNF
+8 RELSQNF
-22 INYATAVNEDRSLP
+22 IEYAVAVNSDRSIP
-36 DTRSGLKPVAR
+36 DAKSGLKPVAR

-62 PSVKNARIV
+62 PCVKNARIV

-91 RLSQEW
+91 RLSQDW

-102 LIDFHGNKGSI
+102 LIDFHGNQGNI
-113 GGDGPAAMRYTEGR
+113 AGDGPAAMRYTEGR
-127 LAKLTE
+127 LAKLSE

-143 NVPFMPNYDDSME
+143 NVPFMPNYDDTME
-156 EPMTLPA
+156 EPATLPA

-188 LNEVVKAIKDYVAGE
+188 LGEVAQAIYDYIAGK

-241 NVEGN
+241 KVEDN
-246 NIIFYEIPYGVTTEN
+246 KIIFYEIPYGTITETI
-261 LLAEIAEVCE
+261 LQEIAKLCE
-271 KKEINGIDEI
+271 LKEINGIEEI

-286 KKGLRIVIK
+286 KKGLRIVIE
-295 CEKGANILTIVNKL
+295 CEKGASILTVVNKL
-309 FEKTNLQTT
+309 FEKTSLQTS
-318 FSYNQVGLIDKVPTE
+318 FSYNQVGLVDKVPTE
-333 LNLKDCCRVYM
+333 LNLKDCCKIYVD
-344 NHNVECLIKETTWD
+344 HNIECLKKETLYD
-358 LNKATERNHI
+358 FKKATERNHV

-376 EDIDNVIVLIK
+376 EDIDNVIALIK
-387 ASDNSEDARVKLIK
+387 ASDNSEDARSKLMK
-401 KYNLSEVQAK
+401 KYSLSEAQAK
-411 SILAM
+411 AILAM

-431 EHKELLDK
+431 EHKELLEK
-439 ISNWKAL
+439 IAYWKAL
-446 LSSESLQ
+446 YESVELQ
-453 KQVILE
+453 KEVIQK
-459 RLQDLANKYGDAR
+459 RLAELVDKYGDAR
-472 RTVLTQINPPSKEE
+472 RTILTQINPPSKEE
-486 KEIVNVE
+486 KEIINVE

-506 IKRVPSASFR
+506 IKRVPSSSFR
-516 VQKRNGAGIKTQD
+516 VQKRNGAGVKTQD

-560 IPEGT
+560 IPSGT
-565 NASKGVP
+565 NTSKGVP

-598 YILFVTKNGTIKKTP
+598 YIMFVTKNGTIKKTA
-613 LDEYTKTK
+613 LEEYTKTK
-621 KKSGIA
+621 KKSGVA

-636 IASVSLIKDEQIMLL
+636 IASVSLIKDEQVILL
-651 SKNGM
+651 TEKGM
-656 AIKFKTSD
+656 GIKFKTSE
-664 VSPSGRATMG
+664 VSASGRATMG
-674 VKGINLGV
+674 VKGIALG
-682 EDEVVSALPIRNEE
+682 EGDKVVTALPIRSNE
-696 DQLAIFTENGLGK
+696 DQLAIFSENGLGK
-709 RVKLSEFVVQTR
+709 RIKIDEFVTQSR

-727 CYKPNASTGNVVSAT
+727 CYKPTTSTGNVVAGT
-742 LVSDTDSLL
+742 LVADSDNLL
-751 VNGSKKSICISAN
+751 VSGSTKSICIGAN
-764 DITTVGRASTGVQ
+764 DISTVGRASIGVQ

>member
-1 MNNSQYV
+1 MSNELV
-8 SPTNDIVKELSQNF
+8 RELSQNF
-22 INYATAVNEDRSLP
+22 IEYAVAVNSDRSIP
-36 DTRSGLKPVAR
+36 DAKSGLKPVAR

-62 PSVKNARIV
+62 PCVKNARIV

-91 RLSQEW
+91 RLSQDW

-102 LIDFHGNKGSI
+102 LIDFHGNQGNI
-113 GGDGPAAMRYTEGR
+113 AGDGPAAMRYTEGR
-127 LAKLTE
+127 LAKLSE
-133 DGMLANIKKD
+133 DGMLANIKKN
-143 NVPFMPNYDDSME
+143 NVPFMPNYDDTME

-188 LNEVVKAIKDYVAGE
+188 LGEVAQAIYDYIAGK

-241 NVEGN
+241 KVEDN
-246 NIIFYEIPYGVTTEN
+246 KIIFYEIPYGTTTEV
-261 LLAEIAEVCE
+261 LLAEIAKVCE
-271 KKEINGIDEI
+271 LKEINGIEEI

-286 KKGLRIVIK
+286 KKGLRIVIE
-295 CEKGANILTIVNKL
+295 CEKGASILTIVNKL
-309 FEKTNLQTT
+309 FEKTSLQTS
-318 FSYNQVGLIDKVPTE
+318 FSYNQVGLVNKVPTE
-333 LNLKDCCRVYM
+333 LNLKDCCKIYVD
-344 NHNVECLIKETTWD
+344 HNIECLKRETTYD

-368 IEGLLIAL
+368 IEGLLVAL
-376 EDIDNVIVLIK
+376 EDIDNVIALIK
-387 ASDNSEDARVKLIK
+387 ASDSSEDARVKLMK

-411 SILAM
+411 AILAM

-431 EHKELLDK
+431 EHKELVEK
-439 ISNWKAL
+439 IKWWKEL
-446 LSSESLQ
+446 LGSVELQ
-453 KQVILE
+453 KIEIQKRLE
-459 RLQDLANKYGDAR
+459 ELVKKYGDER
-472 RTVLTQINPPSKEE
+472 RTILTQINPPSKEE
-486 KEIVNVE
+486 KEIINVE

-506 IKRVPSASFR
+506 IKRVPSSAFR
-516 VQKRNGAGIKTQD
+516 VQKRNGAGVKTQD
-529 GITSAI
+529 GITSAM

-560 IPEGT
+560 IPSGT

-598 YILFVTKNGTIKKTP
+598 YIMFVTKNGTIKKTA

-636 IASVSLIKDEQIMLL
+636 IASVSLVKDEQVILL
-651 SKNGM
+651 TEKGM
-656 AIKFKTSD
+656 GIKFKTSE

-674 VKGINLGV
+674 VKGITLG
-682 EDEVVSALPIRNEE
+682 EGDKVVTALPIRSDS
-696 DQLAIFTENGLGK
+696 DQLAIFSENGLGK
-709 RVKLSEFVVQTR
+709 RIKIDEFVTQSR

-727 CYKPNASTGNVVSAT
+727 CYKPTASTGNVVAGALVADSDNL
-742 LVSDTDSLL
+742 LVSGTT
-751 VNGSKKSICISAN
+751 KSICIGAN
-764 DITTVGRASTGVQ
+764 DISTVGRASIGVQ
-777 IIKEGHITSVSKI
+777 IIKEGHITSVSKV

>member
-1 MNNSQYV
+1 MSNEL
-8 SPTNDIVKELSQNF
+8 IRELSQNF
-22 INYATAVNEDRSLP
+22 IEYAVAVNSDRSIP
-36 DTRSGLKPVAR
+36 DAKSGLKPVAR

-62 PSVKNARIV
+62 PCVKNARIV

-91 RLSQEW
+91 RLSQDW

-102 LIDFHGNKGSI
+102 LIDFHGNQGNI
-113 GGDGPAAMRYTEGR
+113 AGDGPAAMRYTEGR
-127 LAKLTE
+127 LAKLSE

-143 NVPFMPNYDDSME
+143 NVPFMPNYDDTME
-156 EPMTLPA
+156 EPATLPA

-188 LNEVVKAIKDYVAGE
+188 LGEVAQAIYDYIAGK

-241 NVEGN
+241 KVEDN
-246 NIIFYEIPYGVTTEN
+246 KIIFYEIPYGTITETI
-261 LLAEIAEVCE
+261 LQEIAALCE
-271 KKEINGIDEI
+271 AKEINGIEEI

-286 KKGLRIVIK
+286 KKGLRIVIE
-295 CEKGANILTIVNKL
+295 CEKGASILTVVNKL
-309 FEKTNLQTT
+309 FEKTSLQTS
-318 FSYNQVGLIDKVPTE
+318 FSYNQVGLVDKVPTE
-333 LNLKDCCRVYM
+333 LNLKDCCKIYVD
-344 NHNVECLIKETTWD
+344 HNIECLKREATWD

-368 IEGLLIAL
+368 IEGLLVAL
-376 EDIDNVIVLIK
+376 EDIDNVIALIK
-387 ASDNSEDARVKLIK
+387 SSDSSEDARIKLIK

-411 SILAM
+411 AILAM

-431 EHKELLDK
+431 EHKELMDK
-439 ISNWKAL
+439 IKYWKEL
-446 LSSESLQ
+446 LGSVELQ
-453 KQVILE
+453 RQVIQK
-459 RLQDLANKYGDAR
+459 RLAELVDKYGDAR
-472 RTVLTQINPPSKEE
+472 RTILTQINPPSKEE
-486 KEIVNVE
+486 KEIINVE

-506 IKRVPSASFR
+506 IKRVPSSSFR
-516 VQKRNGAGIKTQD
+516 VQKRNGAGVKTQD

-560 IPEGT
+560 IPSGT
-565 NASKGVP
+565 NTSKGVP

-598 YILFVTKNGTIKKTP
+598 YIMFVTKNGTIKKTA
-613 LDEYTKTK
+613 LEEYTKTK
-621 KKSGIA
+621 KKSGVA

-636 IASVSLIKDEQIMLL
+636 IASVSLIKDEQVILL
-651 SKNGM
+651 TEKGM
-656 AIKFKTSD
+656 GIKFKTSE
-664 VSPSGRATMG
+664 VSASGRATMG
-674 VKGINLGV
+674 VKGIALG
-682 EDEVVSALPIRNEE
+682 EGDKVVTALPIRSNE
-696 DQLAIFTENGLGK
+696 DQLAIFSENGLGK
-709 RVKLSEFVVQTR
+709 RIKIDEFVTQSR

-727 CYKPNASTGNVVSAT
+727 CYKPTTSTGNVVAGT
-742 LVSDTDSLL
+742 LVADSDNLL
-751 VNGSKKSICISAN
+751 VSGSTKSICIGAN
-764 DITTVGRASTGVQ
+764 DISTVGRASIGVQ

>member
-1 MNNSQYV
+1 MSNELV
-8 SPTNDIVKELSQNF
+8 RELSQNF
-22 INYATAVNEDRSLP
+22 IEYAVAVNSDRSIP
-36 DTRSGLKPVAR
+36 DAKSGLKPVAR

-62 PSVKNARIV
+62 PCVKNARIV

-91 RLSQEW
+91 RLSQDW

-102 LIDFHGNKGSI
+102 LIDFHGNQGNI
-113 GGDGPAAMRYTEGR
+113 AGDGPAAMRYTEGR
-127 LAKLTE
+127 LAKLSE

-143 NVPFMPNYDDSME
+143 NVPFMPNYDDTME
-156 EPMTLPA
+156 EPATLPA

-188 LNEVVKAIKDYVAGE
+188 LGEVAQAIYDYIAGK

-241 NVEGN
+241 KVEDN
-246 NIIFYEIPYGVTTEN
+246 KIIFYEIPYGTITETI
-261 LLAEIAEVCE
+261 LQEIAKLCE
-271 KKEINGIDEI
+271 LKEINGIEEI

-286 KKGLRIVIK
+286 KKGLRIVIE
-295 CEKGANILTIVNKL
+295 CEKGASILTVVNKL
-309 FEKTNLQTT
+309 FEKTSLQTS
-318 FSYNQVGLIDKVPTE
+318 FSYNQVGLVDKVPTE
-333 LNLKDCCRVYM
+333 LNLKDCCKIYVD
-344 NHNVECLIKETTWD
+344 HNIECLKKETLYD
-358 LNKATERNHI
+358 FKKATERNHV

-376 EDIDNVIVLIK
+376 EDIDNVIALIK
-387 ASDNSEDARVKLIK
+387 ASDNSEDARSKLMK
-401 KYNLSEVQAK
+401 KYSLSEAQAK
-411 SILAM
+411 AILAM

-431 EHKELLDK
+431 EHKELLEK
-439 ISNWKAL
+439 IAYWKAL
-446 LSSESLQ
+446 YESVELQ
-453 KQVILE
+453 KEVIQK
-459 RLQDLANKYGDAR
+459 RLAELVDKYGDAR
-472 RTVLTQINPPSKEE
+472 RTILTQINPPSKEE
-486 KEIVNVE
+486 KEIINVE

-506 IKRVPSASFR
+506 IKRVPSSSFR
-516 VQKRNGAGIKTQD
+516 VQKRNGAGVKTQD

-560 IPEGT
+560 IPSGT

-598 YILFVTKNGTIKKTP
+598 YIMFVTKNGTIKKTA
-613 LDEYTKTK
+613 LEEYTKTK
-621 KKSGIA
+621 KKSGVA

-636 IASVSLIKDEQIMLL
+636 IASVSLIKDEQVILL
-651 SKNGM
+651 TEKGM
-656 AIKFKTSD
+656 GIKFKTSE
-664 VSPSGRATMG
+664 VSASGRATMG
-674 VKGINLGV
+674 VKGIALG
-682 EDEVVSALPIRNEE
+682 EGDKVVTALPIRSNE
-696 DQLAIFTENGLGK
+696 DQLAIFSENGLGK
-709 RVKLSEFVVQTR
+709 RIKIDEFVTQSR

-727 CYKPNASTGNVVSAT
+727 CYKPTSSTGNVVAGT
-742 LVSDTDSLL
+742 LVADSDNLL
-751 VNGSKKSICISAN
+751 VSGSTKSICIGAN
-764 DITTVGRASTGVQ
+764 DISTVGRASIGVQ

>member
-1 MNNSQYV
+1 MSFNTSEL
-8 SPTNDIVKELSQNF
+8 TKELSQNF
-22 INYATAVNEDRSLP
+22 IDYAMAVNSDRSIP
-36 DTRSGLKPVAR
+36 DAKSGLKPVAR
-47 RILYGAYVNGRTSNK
+47 RILYGAYVNGRSSNK
-62 PSVKNARIV
+62 PFVKSARVV

-91 RLSQEW
+91 RLTQPW

-102 LIDFHGNKGSI
+102 LMDFHGNQGNIS
-113 GGDGPAAMRYTEGR
+113 GDGPAAQRYTETR
-127 LAKLTE
+127 LAKLAE
-133 DGMLANIKKD
+133 DGMLANIKKG
-143 NVPFMPNYDDSME
+143 NVPFMVNYDETME
-156 EPMTLPA
+156 EPETLPA

-175 IGVAMACNWASHN
+175 IGVALACNWASHN
-188 LNEVVKAIKDYVAGE
+188 LGEVAQAIHDYIAGN

-222 DIPAIMRT
+222 DIPAIMQT

-241 NVEGN
+241 KVDGN
-246 NIIFYEIPYGVTTEN
+246 KIIFYEVPYGVTIEN
-261 LLAEIAEVCE
+261 LLSEIAEVCE
-271 KKEINGIDEI
+271 KKEINGIEEI

-286 KKGLRIVIK
+286 KKGLRIVIE
-295 CEKGANILTIVNKL
+295 CEKNASILTIVNKL
-309 FEKTNLQTT
+309 FEKTSLQTS
-318 FSYNQVGLIDKVPTE
+318 FSYNQVGLVDKIPKE
-333 LNLKDCCRVYM
+333 LNLKDCCRIYVE
-344 NHNVECLIKETTWD
+344 HNIECLIKEVTYD
-358 LNKATERNHI
+358 LNKAMERSHI
-368 IEGLLIAL
+368 IEGLLVAL
-376 EDIDNVIVLIK
+376 EDIDNVIALIK
-387 ASDNSEDARVKLIK
+387 VSDSSEGARVKLMK

-411 SILAM
+411 AILAM
-416 RLSSLA
+416 RLASLA
-422 HLEKIELEN
+422 HLEKLELEN
-431 EHKELLDK
+431 EHKELIEK
-439 ISNWKAL
+439 IKYWKEL
-446 LSSESLQ
+446 LASEELQ
-453 KQVILE
+453 KQTIEE
-459 RLQDLANKYGDAR
+459 RLQELVKKYGDER

-506 IKRVPSASFR
+506 IKRVPSSSFR
-516 VQKRNGAGIKTQD
+516 VQKRNGAGVKTQD

-560 IPEGT
+560 IPSGT

-598 YILFVTKNGTIKKTP
+598 YVLFTTKNGTVKKT
-613 LDEYTKTK
+613 LLEEYTKTK

-636 IASVSLIKDEQIMLL
+636 LASVSLINEEPLMII

-656 AIKFKTSD
+656 AIKFKSID
-664 VSPSGRATMG
+664 ISPSGRATVG
-674 VKGINLGV
+674 VKGINLSADDKV
-682 EDEVVSALPIRNEE
+682 IAALPIRSVE

-709 RVKLSEFVVQTR
+709 RVKLDEFVTQGR

-727 CYKPNASTGNVVSAT
+727 CYKPTTSTGNVISAVLVAESDSV
-742 LVSDTDSLL
+742 LVSGTQ
-751 VNGSKKSICISAN
+751 KSICISAN
-764 DITTVGRASTGVQ
+764 DITSIGRASIGVQ
-777 IIKEGHITSVSKI
+777 IIKEGHITSTSKI

>member
-1 MNNSQYV
+1 MSNELV
-8 SPTNDIVKELSQNF
+8 RELSQNF
-22 INYATAVNEDRSLP
+22 IEYAVAVNSDRSIP
-36 DTRSGLKPVAR
+36 DAKSGLKPVAR

-62 PSVKNARIV
+62 PCVKNARIV

-91 RLSQEW
+91 RLSQNW

-102 LIDFHGNKGSI
+102 LIDFHGNQGNI
-113 GGDGPAAMRYTEGR
+113 AGDGPAAMRYTEGR
-127 LAKLTE
+127 LAKLSE

-143 NVPFMPNYDDSME
+143 NVPFMPNYDDTME
-156 EPMTLPA
+156 EPVTLPA

-188 LNEVVKAIKDYVAGE
+188 LGEVAQAIYDYIAGK

-241 NVEGN
+241 KVEDN
-246 NIIFYEIPYGVTTEN
+246 KIIFYEIPYGTITETI
-261 LLAEIAEVCE
+261 LQEIAKLCE
-271 KKEINGIDEI
+271 LKEINGIEEI

-286 KKGLRIVIK
+286 KKGLRIVIE
-295 CEKGANILTIVNKL
+295 CEKGASILTVVNKL
-309 FEKTNLQTT
+309 FEKTSLQTS
-318 FSYNQVGLIDKVPTE
+318 FSYNQVGLVDKVPTE
-333 LNLKDCCRVYM
+333 LNLRDCCKIYVD
-344 NHNVECLIKETTWD
+344 HNIECLKRETTWD

-368 IEGLLIAL
+368 IEGLLVAL
-376 EDIDNVIVLIK
+376 EDIDNVIALIK
-387 ASDNSEDARVKLIK
+387 SSDSSEDARVKLIK

-411 SILAM
+411 AILAM

-431 EHKELLDK
+431 EHKELMDK
-439 ISNWKAL
+439 IKYWKEL
-446 LSSESLQ
+446 LGSVELQ
-453 KQVILE
+453 RQVIQK
-459 RLQDLANKYGDAR
+459 RLAELVDKYGDAR

-486 KEIVNVE
+486 KEIINVE

-506 IKRVPSASFR
+506 IKRVPSSSFR
-516 VQKRNGAGIKTQD
+516 VQKRNGAGIKSQD

-560 IPEGT
+560 IPSGT

-598 YILFVTKNGTIKKTP
+598 YIMFVTKNGTVKKTA
-613 LDEYTKTK
+613 LEEYTKTK
-621 KKSGIA
+621 KKSGVA

-636 IASVSLIKDEQIMLL
+636 IASVSLIKDEQVILL
-651 SKNGM
+651 TEKGM
-656 AIKFKTSD
+656 GIKFKTSE
-664 VSPSGRATMG
+664 VSASGRATMG
-674 VKGINLGV
+674 VKGIALG
-682 EDEVVSALPIRNEE
+682 EGDKVVTALPIRSNE
-696 DQLAIFTENGLGK
+696 DQLAIFSENGLGK
-709 RVKLSEFVVQTR
+709 RIKIDEFVTQSR

-727 CYKPNASTGNVVSAT
+727 CYKPTSSTGNVVAGT
-742 LVSDTDSLL
+742 LVADSDNLL
-751 VNGSKKSICISAN
+751 VSGSTKSICIGAN
-764 DITTVGRASTGVQ
+764 DISTVGRASIGVQ

>member
-1 MNNSQYV
+1 MSNELV
-8 SPTNDIVKELSQNF
+8 RELSQNF
-22 INYATAVNEDRSLP
+22 IEYAVAVNSDRSIP
-36 DTRSGLKPVAR
+36 DAKSGLKPVAR

-62 PSVKNARIV
+62 PCVKNARIV

-91 RLSQEW
+91 RLSQDW

-102 LIDFHGNKGSI
+102 LIDFHGNQGNI
-113 GGDGPAAMRYTEGR
+113 AGDGPAAMRYTEGR
-127 LAKLTE
+127 LAKLSE

-143 NVPFMPNYDDSME
+143 NVPFMPNYDDTME
-156 EPMTLPA
+156 EPATLPA

-188 LNEVVKAIKDYVAGE
+188 LGEVAQAIYDYIAGK

-241 NVEGN
+241 KVEDN
-246 NIIFYEIPYGVTTEN
+246 KIIFYEIPYGTITETI
-261 LLAEIAEVCE
+261 LQEIAKLCE
-271 KKEINGIDEI
+271 LKEINGIEEI

-286 KKGLRIVIK
+286 KKGLRIVIE
-295 CEKGANILTIVNKL
+295 CEKGASILTVVNKL
-309 FEKTNLQTT
+309 FEKTSLQTS
-318 FSYNQVGLIDKVPTE
+318 FSYNQVGLVDKAPTE
-333 LNLKDCCRVYM
+333 LNLKDCCKIYVD
-344 NHNVECLIKETTWD
+344 HNIECLKRETTWD

-368 IEGLLIAL
+368 IEGLLVAL
-376 EDIDNVIVLIK
+376 EDIDNVIALIK
-387 ASDNSEDARVKLIK
+387 SSDSSEDARIKLIK

-411 SILAM
+411 AILAM

-431 EHKELLDK
+431 EHKELMDK
-439 ISNWKAL
+439 IKYWKEL
-446 LSSESLQ
+446 LGSVELQ
-453 KQVILE
+453 RQVIQK
-459 RLQDLANKYGDAR
+459 RLAELVEKYGDAR

-486 KEIVNVE
+486 KEIINVE

-506 IKRVPSASFR
+506 IKRVPSSSFR
-516 VQKRNGAGIKTQD
+516 VQKRNGAGVKTQD

-560 IPEGT
+560 IPSGT

-591 YYDTDAK
+591 YYDTDAQ
-598 YILFVTKNGTIKKTP
+598 YIMFVTKNGTVKKTA
-613 LDEYTKTK
+613 LEEYTKTK
-621 KKSGIA
+621 KKSGVA

-636 IASVSLIKDEQIMLL
+636 IASVSLVKDEQIILL
-651 SKNGM
+651 TEKGM
-656 AIKFKTSD
+656 GIKFKTSE
-664 VSPSGRATMG
+664 VSASGRATMG
-674 VKGINLGV
+674 VKGIALG
-682 EDEVVSALPIRNEE
+682 EGDKVVTALPIRSNE
-696 DQLAIFTENGLGK
+696 DQLAIFSENGLGK
-709 RVKLSEFVVQTR
+709 RIKIDEFVTQSR

-727 CYKPNASTGNVVSAT
+727 CYKPTSSTGNVVAGT
-742 LVSDTDSLL
+742 LVADSDNLL
-751 VNGSKKSICISAN
+751 VSGSTKSICIGAN
-764 DITTVGRASTGVQ
+764 DISTVGRASIGVQ

>member
-1 MNNSQYV
+1 MSNEL
-8 SPTNDIVKELSQNF
+8 IRELSQNF
-22 INYATAVNEDRSLP
+22 IEYAVAVNSDRSIP
-36 DTRSGLKPVAR
+36 DAKSGLKPVAR

-62 PSVKNARIV
+62 PCVKNARIV

-91 RLSQEW
+91 RLSQDW

-102 LIDFHGNKGSI
+102 LIDFHGNQGNI
-113 GGDGPAAMRYTEGR
+113 AGDGPAAMRYTEGR
-127 LAKLTE
+127 LAKLSE

-143 NVPFMPNYDDSME
+143 NVPFMPNYDDTME
-156 EPMTLPA
+156 EPATLPA

-188 LNEVVKAIKDYVAGE
+188 LGEVAQAIYDYIAGK

-241 NVEGN
+241 KVEDN
-246 NIIFYEIPYGVTTEN
+246 KIIFYEIPYGTITETI
-261 LLAEIAEVCE
+261 LQEIAALCE
-271 KKEINGIDEI
+271 AKEINGIEEI

-286 KKGLRIVIK
+286 KKGLRIVIE
-295 CEKGANILTIVNKL
+295 CEKGASILTVVNKL
-309 FEKTNLQTT
+309 FEKTSLQTS
-318 FSYNQVGLIDKVPTE
+318 FSYNQVGLVDKVPTE
-333 LNLKDCCRVYM
+333 LNLKDCCKIYVD
-344 NHNVECLIKETTWD
+344 HNIECLKREATWD

-368 IEGLLIAL
+368 IEGLLVAL
-376 EDIDNVIVLIK
+376 EDIDNVIALIK
-387 ASDNSEDARVKLIK
+387 SSDSSEDTRIKLIK
-401 KYNLSEVQAK
+401 NYNLSEVQAK
-411 SILAM
+411 AILAM

-431 EHKELLDK
+431 EHKELMDK
-439 ISNWKAL
+439 IKYWKEL
-446 LSSESLQ
+446 LGSVELQ
-453 KQVILE
+453 RQVIQK
-459 RLQDLANKYGDAR
+459 RLAELVDKYGDAR
-472 RTVLTQINPPSKEE
+472 RTILTQINPPSKEE
-486 KEIVNVE
+486 KEIINVE

-506 IKRVPSASFR
+506 IKRVPSSSFR
-516 VQKRNGAGIKTQD
+516 VQKRNGAGVKTQD

-560 IPEGT
+560 IPSGT
-565 NASKGVP
+565 NTSKGVP

-598 YILFVTKNGTIKKTP
+598 YIMFVTKNGTIKKTA
-613 LDEYTKTK
+613 LEEYTKTK
-621 KKSGIA
+621 KKSGVA

-636 IASVSLIKDEQIMLL
+636 IASVSLIKDEQVILL
-651 SKNGM
+651 TEKGM
-656 AIKFKTSD
+656 GIKFKTSE
-664 VSPSGRATMG
+664 VSASGRATMG
-674 VKGINLGV
+674 VKGIALG
-682 EDEVVSALPIRNEE
+682 EGDKVVTALPIRSNE
-696 DQLAIFTENGLGK
+696 DQLAIFSENGLGK
-709 RVKLSEFVVQTR
+709 RIKIDEFVTQSR

-727 CYKPNASTGNVVSAT
+727 CYKPTTSTGNVVAGT
-742 LVSDTDSLL
+742 LVADSDNLL
-751 VNGSKKSICISAN
+751 VSGSTKSICIGAN
-764 DITTVGRASTGVQ
+764 DISTVGRASIGVQ

>member
-1 MNNSQYV
+1 MSNELV
-8 SPTNDIVKELSQNF
+8 RELSQNF
-22 INYATAVNEDRSLP
+22 IEYAVAVNSDRSIP
-36 DTRSGLKPVAR
+36 DAKSGLKPVAR

-62 PSVKNARIV
+62 PCVKNARIV

-91 RLSQEW
+91 RLSQNW

-102 LIDFHGNKGSI
+102 LIDFHGNQGNI
-113 GGDGPAAMRYTEGR
+113 AGDGPAAMRYTEGR
-127 LAKLTE
+127 LAKLSE

-143 NVPFMPNYDDSME
+143 NVPFMPNYDDTME
-156 EPMTLPA
+156 EPVTLPA

-188 LNEVVKAIKDYVAGE
+188 LGEVAQAIYDYIAGK

-241 NVEGN
+241 KVEDN
-246 NIIFYEIPYGVTTEN
+246 KIIFYEIPYGTITETI
-261 LLAEIAEVCE
+261 LQEIAKLCE
-271 KKEINGIDEI
+271 LKEINGIEEI

-286 KKGLRIVIK
+286 KKGLRIVIE
-295 CEKGANILTIVNKL
+295 CEKGASILTVVNKL
-309 FEKTNLQTT
+309 FEKTSLQTS
-318 FSYNQVGLIDKVPTE
+318 FSYNQVGLVDKIPTE
-333 LNLKDCCRVYM
+333 LNLRDCCKIYVD
-344 NHNVECLIKETTWD
+344 HNIECLKRETTWD

-368 IEGLLIAL
+368 IEGLLVAL
-376 EDIDNVIVLIK
+376 EDIDNVIALIK
-387 ASDNSEDARVKLIK
+387 SSDSSEDARIKLIK

-411 SILAM
+411 AILAM

-431 EHKELLDK
+431 EHKELVDK
-439 ISNWKAL
+439 IKYWKEL
-446 LSSESLQ
+446 LGSVELQ
-453 KQVILE
+453 RQVIQK
-459 RLQDLANKYGDAR
+459 RLAELVDKYGDAR

-486 KEIVNVE
+486 KEIINVE

-506 IKRVPSASFR
+506 IKRVPSSSFR
-516 VQKRNGAGIKTQD
+516 VQKRNGAGIKSQD

-560 IPEGT
+560 IPSGT

-591 YYDTDAK
+591 YYDTDAQ
-598 YILFVTKNGTIKKTP
+598 YIMFVTKNGTVKKTA
-613 LDEYTKTK
+613 LEEYTKTK
-621 KKSGIA
+621 KKSGVA

-636 IASVSLIKDEQIMLL
+636 IASVSLIKDEQVILL
-651 SKNGM
+651 TEKGM
-656 AIKFKTSD
+656 GIKFKTSE

-674 VKGINLGV
+674 VKGIALG
-682 EDEVVSALPIRNEE
+682 EGDKVVTALPIRSAE
-696 DQLAIFTENGLGK
+696 DQLAIFSENGLGK
-709 RVKLSEFVVQTR
+709 RIKIDEFVSQSR

-727 CYKPNASTGNVVSAT
+727 CYKPTSSTGNVVAGT
-742 LVSDTDSLL
+742 LVADSDNLL
-751 VNGSKKSICISAN
+751 VSGSTKSICIGAN
-764 DITTVGRASTGVQ
+764 DISTVGRASIGVQ

>member
-1 MNNSQYV
+1 MSNELV
-8 SPTNDIVKELSQNF
+8 RELSQNF
-22 INYATAVNEDRSLP
+22 IEYAVAVNSDRSIP
-36 DTRSGLKPVAR
+36 DAKSGLKPVAR

-62 PSVKNARIV
+62 PCVKNARIV

-91 RLSQEW
+91 RLSQDW

-102 LIDFHGNKGSI
+102 LIDFHGNQGNI
-113 GGDGPAAMRYTEGR
+113 AGDGPAAMRYTEGR
-127 LAKLTE
+127 LAKLSE

-143 NVPFMPNYDDSME
+143 NVPFMPNYDDTME
-156 EPMTLPA
+156 EPATLPA

-188 LNEVVKAIKDYVAGE
+188 LGEVAQAIYDYIAGK

-241 NVEGN
+241 KVEDN
-246 NIIFYEIPYGVTTEN
+246 KIIFYEIPYGTITETI
-261 LLAEIAEVCE
+261 LQEIAKLCE
-271 KKEINGIDEI
+271 LKEINGIEEI

-286 KKGLRIVIK
+286 KKGLRIVIE
-295 CEKGANILTIVNKL
+295 CEKGASILTVVNKL
-309 FEKTNLQTT
+309 FEKTSLQTS
-318 FSYNQVGLIDKVPTE
+318 FSYNQVGLVDKVPTE
-333 LNLKDCCRVYM
+333 LNLKDCCKIYVD
-344 NHNVECLIKETTWD
+344 HNIECLKKETLYD
-358 LNKATERNHI
+358 FKKATERNHV

-376 EDIDNVIVLIK
+376 EDIDNVIALIK
-387 ASDNSEDARVKLIK
+387 ASDNSEDARNKLMK
-401 KYNLSEVQAK
+401 KYNLSEAQAK
-411 SILAM
+411 AILAM

-431 EHKELLDK
+431 EHKELLEK
-439 ISNWKAL
+439 IAYWKAL
-446 LSSESLQ
+446 YESVELQ
-453 KQVILE
+453 KEVIQK
-459 RLQDLANKYGDAR
+459 RLAELVDKYGDAR
-472 RTVLTQINPPSKEE
+472 RTILTQINPPSKEE
-486 KEIVNVE
+486 KEIINVE

-506 IKRVPSASFR
+506 IKRVPSSSFR
-516 VQKRNGAGIKTQD
+516 VQKRNGAGVKTQD

-560 IPEGT
+560 IPSGT

-598 YILFVTKNGTIKKTP
+598 YIMFVTKNGTIKKTA
-613 LDEYTKTK
+613 LEEYTKTK
-621 KKSGIA
+621 KKSGVA

-636 IASVSLIKDEQIMLL
+636 IASVSLIKDEQVILL
-651 SKNGM
+651 TEKGM
-656 AIKFKTSD
+656 GIKFKTSE
-664 VSPSGRATMG
+664 VSASGRATMG
-674 VKGINLGV
+674 VKGIALG
-682 EDEVVSALPIRNEE
+682 EGDKVVTALPIRSNE
-696 DQLAIFTENGLGK
+696 DQLAIFSENGLGK
-709 RVKLSEFVVQTR
+709 RIKIDEFVTQSR

-727 CYKPNASTGNVVSAT
+727 CYKPTSSTGNVVAGT
-742 LVSDTDSLL
+742 LVADSDNLL
-751 VNGSKKSICISAN
+751 VSGSTKSICIGAN
-764 DITTVGRASTGVQ
+764 DISTVGRASIGVQ

>member
-1 MNNSQYV
+1 MSNELV
-8 SPTNDIVKELSQNF
+8 RELSQNF
-22 INYATAVNEDRSLP
+22 IEYAVAVNSDRSIP
-36 DTRSGLKPVAR
+36 DAKSGLKPVAR

-133 DGMLANIKKD
+133 DGMLANIKKN

-295 CEKGANILTIVNKL
+295 CEKGASILTIVNKL

-376 EDIDNVIVLIK
+376 EDIDNVIALIK
-387 ASDNSEDARVKLIK
+387 ASDSSEDARVKLIK

-453 KQVILE
+453 KQVVLE

-591 YYDTDAK
+591 YYDTDAQ
-598 YILFVTKNGTIKKTP
+598 YIMFVTKNGTIKKTA

-621 KKSGIA
+621 KKSGVT

-636 IASVSLIKDEQIMLL
+636 IASVSLIKDEQIILL
-651 SKNGM
+651 TEKGM
-656 AIKFKTSD
+656 GIKFKTSD

-674 VKGINLGV
+674 VKGINLSEG
-682 EDEVVSALPIRNEE
+682 DKVVSALPIRNSD
-696 DQLAIFTENGLGK
+696 DQLAVFSENGLGK
-709 RVKLSEFVVQTR
+709 RIKLDEFVTQSR

-727 CYKPNASTGNVVSAT
+727 CYKPNASTGNVVAGA
-742 LVSDTDSLL
+742 LVANEDNLL
-751 VNGSKKSICISAN
+751 IVGSKKSICIGAN
-764 DITTVGRASTGVQ
+764 DISTVGRASIGVQ
-777 IIKEGHITSVSKI
+777 IIKEGHINSISKI

>member
-1 MNNSQYV
+1 MNNSHYI

-22 INYATAVNEDRSLP
+22 IDYATAVNEDRSLP

-62 PSVKNARIV
+62 PCVKNARIV

-91 RLSQEW
+91 RLSQDW

-102 LIDFHGNKGSI
+102 LIDFHGNQGNI
-113 GGDGPAAMRYTEGR
+113 AGDGPAAMRYTEGR
-127 LAKLTE
+127 LAKLSE

-143 NVPFMPNYDDSME
+143 NVPFMPNYDDTME
-156 EPMTLPA
+156 EPATLPA

-188 LNEVVKAIKDYVAGE
+188 LGEVAQAIYDYIAGK
-203 EPMLPG
+203 EPMLLG

-241 NVEGN
+241 KVEDN
-246 NIIFYEIPYGVTTEN
+246 KIIFYEIPYGTITETI
-261 LLAEIAEVCE
+261 LQEIAKLCE
-271 KKEINGIDEI
+271 LKEINGIEEI

-286 KKGLRIVIK
+286 KKGLRIVIE
-295 CEKGANILTIVNKL
+295 CEKGASILTVVNKL
-309 FEKTNLQTT
+309 FEKTSLQTS
-318 FSYNQVGLIDKVPTE
+318 FSYNQVGLVDKVPTE
-333 LNLKDCCRVYM
+333 LNLKDCCKIYVD
-344 NHNVECLIKETTWD
+344 HNIECLKRETTWD

-368 IEGLLIAL
+368 IEGLLVAL

-387 ASDNSEDARVKLIK
+387 SSDSSEDARIKLIK

-411 SILAM
+411 AILAM

-431 EHKELLDK
+431 EHKELMDK
-439 ISNWKAL
+439 IKYWKEL
-446 LSSESLQ
+446 FSSVELQ
-453 KQVILE
+453 RQVIQK
-459 RLQDLANKYGDAR
+459 RLAELVDKYGDAR

-486 KEIVNVE
+486 KEIINVE

-506 IKRVPSASFR
+506 IKRVPSSSFR
-516 VQKRNGAGIKTQD
+516 VQKRNGAGVKTQD

-560 IPEGT
+560 IPSGT

-598 YILFVTKNGTIKKTP
+598 YIMFVTKNGTVKKTA
-613 LDEYTKTK
+613 LEEYTKTK
-621 KKSGIA
+621 KKSGVA

-636 IASVSLIKDEQIMLL
+636 IASVSLIKDEQVILL
-651 SKNGM
+651 TEKGM
-656 AIKFKTSD
+656 GIKFKTSE

-674 VKGINLGV
+674 VKGIALG
-682 EDEVVSALPIRNEE
+682 EGDKVVTALPIRSNE
-696 DQLAIFTENGLGK
+696 DQLAIFSENGLGK
-709 RVKLSEFVVQTR
+709 RIKIDEFVTQSR

-727 CYKPNASTGNVVSAT
+727 CYKPTSSTGNVVAGT
-742 LVSDTDSLL
+742 LVADSDNLL
-751 VNGSKKSICISAN
+751 VSGSTKSICIGAN
-764 DITTVGRASTGVQ
+764 DISTVGRASIGVQ

>member
-1 MNNSQYV
+1 MSNELV
-8 SPTNDIVKELSQNF
+8 RELSQNF
-22 INYATAVNEDRSLP
+22 IEYAVAVNSDRSIP
-36 DTRSGLKPVAR
+36 DAKSGLKPVAR
-47 RILYGAYVNGRTSNK
+47 RILYGAYINGRTSNK
-62 PSVKNARIV
+62 PCVKNARIV

-91 RLSQEW
+91 RLSQSW

-102 LIDFHGNKGSI
+102 LIDFYGNQGNI
-113 GGDGPAAMRYTEGR
+113 AGDGPAAMRYTEGR
-127 LAKLTE
+127 LAKLSE
-133 DGMLANIKKD
+133 DGMLANIKKN
-143 NVPFMPNYDDSME
+143 NVPFMPNYDDTME
-156 EPMTLPA
+156 EPTTLPA

-188 LNEVVKAIKDYVAGE
+188 LGEVAQAIYDYIAGK

-241 NVEGN
+241 KVEDN
-246 NIIFYEIPYGVTTEN
+246 KIIFYEIPYGTTTEV
-261 LLAEIAEVCE
+261 LLAEIAKVCE
-271 KKEINGIDEI
+271 LKEINGIEEI

-286 KKGLRIVIK
+286 KKGLRIVIE
-295 CEKGANILTIVNKL
+295 CEKGVSILTIINKL
-309 FEKTNLQTT
+309 FEKTSLQTS
-318 FSYNQVGLIDKVPTE
+318 FSYNQVGLVDKIPTE
-333 LNLKDCCRVYM
+333 LNLKDCCKIYVD
-344 NHNVECLIKETTWD
+344 HNIECLKKETLYD
-358 LNKATERNHI
+358 FKKATERNHI
-368 IEGLLIAL
+368 IEGLLVAL
-376 EDIDNVIVLIK
+376 EDIDNVIALIK
-387 ASDNSEDARVKLIK
+387 ASDNSEDARIKLMK
-401 KYNLSEVQAK
+401 KYNLSETQAK
-411 SILAM
+411 AILAM

-431 EHKELLDK
+431 EHKELLEK
-439 ISNWKAL
+439 IAYWKTL
-446 LSSESLQ
+446 YESVELQ
-453 KQVILE
+453 KQVIQE
-459 RLQDLANKYGDAR
+459 RLSELVKKYGDER

-486 KEIVNVE
+486 KEIINVE

-506 IKRVPSASFR
+506 IKRVPSSAFR
-516 VQKRNGAGIKTQD
+516 VQKRNGAGVKTQD
-529 GITSAI
+529 GITSAM

-560 IPEGT
+560 IPSGT

-598 YILFVTKNGTIKKTP
+598 YIMFVTKNGTIKKTA

-636 IASVSLIKDEQIMLL
+636 IASVSLVKDEQVILL
-651 SKNGM
+651 TEKGM
-656 AIKFKTSD
+656 GIKFKTSE

-674 VKGINLGV
+674 VKGITLG
-682 EDEVVSALPIRNEE
+682 EGDKVVTALPIRNDS
-696 DQLAIFTENGLGK
+696 DQLAIFSENGLGK
-709 RVKLSEFVVQTR
+709 RIKIDEFVTQSR

-727 CYKPNASTGNVVSAT
+727 CYKPTASTGNVVAGALVADSDNL
-742 LVSDTDSLL
+742 LVSGTT
-751 VNGSKKSICISAN
+751 KSICIGAN
-764 DITTVGRASTGVQ
+764 DISTVSRASIGVQ
-777 IIKEGHITSVSKI
+777 IIKEGHITSVSKV